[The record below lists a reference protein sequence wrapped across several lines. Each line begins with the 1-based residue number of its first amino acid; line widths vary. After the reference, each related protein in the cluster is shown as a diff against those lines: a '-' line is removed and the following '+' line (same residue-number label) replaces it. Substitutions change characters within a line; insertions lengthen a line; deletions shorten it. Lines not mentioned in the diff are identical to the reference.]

1 MRCSAQ
7 NRLIRLPKYQNV
19 RYKKL
24 ICGKI
29 WGMICSVIFRCISY
43 RILSCCILPHCRTTL
58 SYQLS
63 YHIVVTHCR
72 NASLYHT
79 VVPIIGP
86 HRCTTLLSRI
96 VVPHCHIVSS
106 TAWSH
111 RIIASHCHTAL
122 SYCVIA
128 SHYISHPISNW
139 MNENKCSL

>member
-63 YHIVVTHCR
+63 YHIVIPHCR
-72 NASLYHT
+72 NTSSHCIVVSYCCTNHRTTSLYHT
-79 VVPIIGP
+79 VVLY
-86 HRCTTLLSRI
+86 RCPAS
-96 VVPHCHIVSS
+96 
-106 TAWSH
+106 SH
-111 RIIASHCHTAL
+111 RIIDRIITSHYRVVL
-122 SYCVIA
+122 SYCIIA
-128 SHYISHPISNW
+128 LHCISHPISNW